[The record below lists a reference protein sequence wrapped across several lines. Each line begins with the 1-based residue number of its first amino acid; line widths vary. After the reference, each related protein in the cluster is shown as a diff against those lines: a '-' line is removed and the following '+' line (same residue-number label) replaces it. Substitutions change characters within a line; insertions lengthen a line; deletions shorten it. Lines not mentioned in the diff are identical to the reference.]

1 MQRPHVERWWTNAAS
16 GQSWAI
22 LVLFLSMGTTF
33 LKEILHQEAYCTSS
47 WSSCCSYSRD
57 FSGISNLHP
66 GVHGRQKSPRRSW
79 SYEVLCHTVWCT
91 PCLNTTQSH
100 GVCYNPPIIV
110 TSHKNMWKSK
120 LIFGMRDQA
129 FGFTFCESS
138 PIEPSLG
145 FLEGWLS

>member
-33 LKEILHQEAYCTSS
+33 LTEILHQEAYCTSS
-47 WSSCCSYSRD
+47 WSDPVAVPILGIC
-57 FSGISNLHP
+57 SGISNLHP
-66 GVHGRQKSPRRSW
+66 GVHGRRKSPRRSC

-91 PCLNTTQSH
+91 PCWNTTQSH

-110 TSHKNMWKSK
+110 TSHKNMWKSN

-129 FGFTFCESS
+129 CGFKFCESW
-138 PIEPSLG
+138 PFEPSLG
-145 FLEGWLS
+145 FL